1 MTQPISDSEVQA
13 ASGRGLMVVSL
24 PIGAH
29 FQSQVRAAVPGLTVR
44 FVDDGALTA
53 ADVAEAE
60 AIAAWRFDASLL
72 AAAERLRWLQTG
84 GAGVDS
90 LPLDELARRGVILTN
105 NSGVHAPNIAEH
117 VLAMMLAF
125 ARQLP
130 RLVRAQDRHVWRDTE
145 THGEV
150 FELNGQ
156 TLLLLGLGD
165 IGLAIAARA
174 VPFNLRVIG
183 IRRRDLPVPELP
195 IEIAPMAEL
204 PNLLATADH
213 VVTSLPLTKVT
224 RGLLGAEQ
232 LAAMKPG
239 AYLYNVG
246 RGPVIDTDALIESL
260 ASGHLGGAG
269 LDVVDPEPL
278 PADSPLWDMPNV
290 LITAHTSGA
299 SPNYWERGAAILI
312 ENARRFGAGEPL
324 LNVVDLDAG
333 Y

>member
-1 MTQPISDSEVQA
+1 MAESDSQS
-13 ASGRGLMVVSL
+13 ASGRAQIVVSL
-24 PIGAH
+24 PIATH
-29 FQSQVRAAVPGLTVR
+29 YQEQVRAAVPGMSVR
-44 FVDDGALTA
+44 FVEDGALTA
-53 ADVAEAE
+53 DDVAMAE

-72 AAAERLRWLQTG
+72 TVAERLRWLQTG
-84 GAGVDS
+84 GAGVDT
-90 LPLDELARRGVILTN
+90 LPLDELARRGVTLTN

-117 VLAMMLAF
+117 TLAMMLAF

-145 THGEV
+145 THAEV

-165 IGLAIAARA
+165 IGLAIASRA
-174 VPFNLRVIG
+174 VAFNLRVIG
-183 IRRRDLPVPELP
+183 VRRRDLPVSELP
-195 IEIAPMAEL
+195 IEVASMARLAEL
-204 PNLLATADH
+204 LAVADH
-213 VVTSLPLTKVT
+213 VVTSLPLTKTT

-232 LAAMKPG
+232 FATMKPG
-239 AYLYNVG
+239 AFVYNVG
-246 RGPVIDTDALIESL
+246 RGPVIDTDALISAL

-278 PADSPLWDMPNV
+278 PADSPLWDMRNV
-290 LITAHTSGA
+290 LITSHTSGA

>member
-1 MTQPISDSEVQA
+1 MAESESRS

-24 PIGAH
+24 PIADH
-29 FQSQVRAAVPGLTVR
+29 YQEQVRAAVPGMSVW
-44 FVDDGALTA
+44 FVNDGALTA
-53 ADVAEAE
+53 EDVAAAE

-72 AAAERLRWLQTG
+72 AAAEQLRWLQTG
-84 GAGVDS
+84 GAGVDT
-90 LPLDELARRGVILTN
+90 LPLEELARRGVTLTN

-130 RLVRAQDRHVWRDTE
+130 RLVRVQDRHLWRDTE

-165 IGLAIAARA
+165 IGLAVAARA
-174 VPFNLRVIG
+174 VAFNLRVIG
-183 IRRRDLPVPELP
+183 VRRRDLPVTDLP
-195 IEIAPMAEL
+195 IELAPMDQ
-204 PNLLATADH
+204 LADFLAVADH
-213 VVTSLPLTKVT
+213 VVSSLPLTKTT

-239 AYLYNVG
+239 AYVYNVG

-260 ASGHLGGAG
+260 ASDHLGGAG

-278 PADSPLWDMPNV
+278 PADSPLWDMSNV
-290 LITAHTSGA
+290 LITSHTSGA